1 MTLNIALIAILDGL
15 SYASLIFL
23 VAVGLTLIFGVLG
36 VLNVAHGSLY
46 ALGAYTAATFGGYL
60 TANGWNPWLTYPALL
75 AAALVVGIVVGGLIE
90 KLLLRR
96 IYDKDPVLQLLVTF
110 AVFMVLENVQRM
122 VWGVQPYYMAS
133 PLQLLGNVSVFG
145 INYTAYQ
152 TILLPSLAVLT
163 LIGLR
168 LFLRRTNAGAQILA
182 VTEDREAATA
192 IGINATRVY
201 FVTFVVGAIL
211 AALGGALA
219 TPTTSVVPGM
229 GANMIVLSF
238 AVAAS
243 AGLGQIEGAA
253 LSALVIGLA
262 RSFAVYLAPELEVL
276 MPYLIM
282 VLILLFRPFGLF
294 GTVQARKI

>member
-46 ALGAYTAATFGGYL
+46 ALGAYAAATFGGHL

-110 AVFMVLENVQRM
+110 AVFMILENVQRM